1 MPSSSHVTCK
11 HDVQQTFRIAFSCF
25 SFAAPRS
32 PLLSFGEMGMWWKGT
47 WNFSAMCCRGSRI
60 FLNFL
65 VLVNVTKELRPY
77 SIS

>member
-11 HDVQQTFRIAFSCF
+11 HDVQQTSHRILLLFL
-25 SFAAPRS
+25 RS
-32 PLLSFGEMGMWWKGT
+32 AKVAVTVIRRDGNVVEGNVELLGDVLSWLED
-47 WNFSAMCCRGSRI
+47 I
-60 FLNFL
+60 LDFL